1 MQIADLVNQYYQN
14 LSGGGKVAGGTK
26 GVKQI
31 SSALLQMSVGNVFEG
46 NVNKLEGN
54 LVTLGLSNGQ
64 TLQARLEE
72 GVELKLGQAMFFEV
86 KSNHGG
92 QISIRPFSNGIA
104 NNPILLQAL
113 QTAGLPA
120 NDKMLAMVNTMMEQS
135 MPIDKNSLQTIAR
148 MLANHSELDI
158 STLVEMHK
166 LGLPMTEEMVS
177 QYSNYRE
184 DRYAIRN
191 ELETLMEQ
199 LPDKMTSMEL
209 PEMEWLSLNK
219 NLIDVITQGLPEGAL
234 QDTLPK
240 GEGEAANVIEQ
251 SLGAQDVQGSIGLKE
266 NEIIENRLENIEIND
281 TGTKDIRSDDIA
293 TVDARKA
300 EFAQELAAKEAMS
313 EETVRNVKQ
322 ISENIVQNAEV
333 SLSQERMSL
342 SKEFMELLKQIP
354 QLTESGSIFGEDGT
368 LRNTLD
374 ETALLKE
381 IGMSLSKETVEGKEV
396 WKQLLTH
403 KDYQTLLRKT
413 MQRQWLLLPKEVAQK
428 DKIPQLYQ
436 RLDQQ
441 MQQLEQVF
449 KQYQTTSF
457 METAGNIRSNIE
469 FMNHLNQMV
478 HYVQIPLKLSGQNVH
493 SELYVFSGG
502 KKKNVKEEEVSAFLH
517 LDLEH
522 LGSTDVS
529 IRMKQKQVRTNFY
542 LEDDRSYELLMEH
555 MPDLEER
562 LKRKGYS
569 SKITVEKQNKTPSF
583 MEQIAREYPQASS
596 KGTGMVH
603 RYSFDV
609 MA

>member
-72 GVELKLGQAMFFEV
+72 GVALKLGQSMFFEV
-86 KSNHGG
+86 KSNQGG
-92 QISIRPFSNGIA
+92 QIAIRPFSSGIA

-113 QTAGLPA
+113 QTAGLPS

-135 MPIDKNSLQTIAR
+135 MPIDKNSLQTMAR
-148 MLANHSELDI
+148 MLSGHSELEL

-166 LGLPMTEEMVS
+166 LGLPITEEMVA

-191 ELETLMEQ
+191 ELETMMEQ
-199 LPDKMTSMEL
+199 LPDKMTSLEL
-209 PEMEWLSLNK
+209 PKKEWLSLNQK
-219 NLIDVITQGLPEGAL
+219 LIDILTQGLPEGTVYSTPAEAE
-234 QDTLPK
+234 K
-240 GEGEAANVIEQ
+240 GITGPIVQSLEGHDVQENIWKENFVTEDKDILDVSSKEIVFTEEAAAKQ
-251 SLGAQDVQGSIGLKE
+251 GALGSEKE
-266 NEIIENRLENIEIND
+266 FITEEKVSDQMVTNSKQIPVVE
-281 TGTKDIRSDDIA
+281 DDIA
-293 TVDARKA
+293 
-300 EFAQELAAKEAMS
+300 
-313 EETVRNVKQ
+313 
-322 ISENIVQNAEV
+322 QNAET
-333 SLSQERMSL
+333 RMAKEIPNLSL
-342 SKEFMELLKQIP
+342 SKEFVELLRQIQKEAP
-354 QLTESGSIFGEDGT
+354 NIFAEDGT
-368 LRNTLD
+368 LQKTLD

-381 IGMSLSKETVEGKEV
+381 IGKALSKETVEGQEV

-413 MQRQWLLLPKEVAQK
+413 MQRQWFVLPQEVAQK
-428 DKIPQLYQ
+428 DKISQLYQ
-436 RLDQQ
+436 RLEHQ

-449 KQYQTTSF
+449 KQYQTPSF

-493 SELYVFSGG
+493 SELYVFTGG
-502 KKKNVKEEEVSAFLH
+502 KRKNVEEEEVSAFLH

-529 IRMKQKQVRTNFY
+529 VRMKQKQVHTNFY

-555 MPDLEER
+555 MPKLKER

-569 SKITVEKQNKTPSF
+569 STITVEKQKETPSF
-583 MEQIAREYPQASS
+583 MEQIAREYPQTTV

-603 RYSFDV
+603 RYSFDA